1 MENCSI
7 CLLAILATLNF
18 PVILVLKEVFY
29 YLFTFV
35 VLLMCFKSAYEY
47 IARGKGK
54 KYYLAISMMLHEIS
68 QTQKDKH
75 CMLLLIDCT

>member
-54 KYYLAISMMLHEIS
+54 KYYRFLVFPSCYSLGVTELKARNL
-68 QTQKDKH
+68 
-75 CMLLLIDCT
+75 